1 MHICMAIFACE
12 ARAAE
17 TYQPTPMRST
27 VVVRKDEE
35 IRKDMNDKTWNKAND
50 GRNPAVLGIQAP
62 ISGVAQTG
70 MSGPS

>member
-1 MHICMAIFACE
+1 
-12 ARAAE
+12 
-17 TYQPTPMRST
+17 MRSA
-27 VVVRKDEE
+27 VVARKDEE